1 MPYINNTH
9 IQLLYTIN
17 RMKKTNW
24 FYVSLTVSIIGFIVT
39 WLQFQN
45 WKISLTLSV
54 LSGLFTLSFNPVR
67 RYMKAFWSVLSL
79 LITMNTFSLKFALNF
94 FNENSIGEL
103 ETQLGTSSII
113 LSISL
118 VLLCSLLLV
127 LDFFERNG
135 ISNSKKVKMTQKG
148 GKNSK
153 NYQSKGDINITNN
166 D

>member
-1 MPYINNTH
+1 
-9 IQLLYTIN
+9 
-17 RMKKTNW
+17 MKKTNW
-24 FYVSLTVSIIGFIVT
+24 IYVSLIVSIIGFIVT
-39 WLQFQN
+39 WLLFQN
-45 WKISLTLSV
+45 WKLSLTLAV
-54 LSGLFTLSFNPVR
+54 LSGLLTLSFNPVR

-79 LITMNTFSLKFALNF
+79 LITMNTFSLKFALKF
-94 FNENSIGEL
+94 FNENSIGDL
-103 ETQLGTSSII
+103 ETQIGTSSIV

-135 ISNSKKVKMTQKG
+135 ITSTEKIKMTQKG